1 MGFHHGLSGL
11 NAASKNLDV
20 IGHNIA
26 NSNTVGFKHSRA
38 EFNEMVASAMG
49 ASSSTNTGIGV
60 SVAAVSQQFTQGVT
74 TPSANGLD
82 MAINGDGFFVVQ
94 TGTGTAYTRN
104 GAFQLNKAGEL
115 VTVNGD
121 KVQGYTVDPTTGL
134 RTSVA
139 LSNLVFP
146 AGTPIPAKQTSTVTA
161 TLNLDARVDQN
172 AVPAPARS
180 TYGTSLEV
188 FDEQGMATP
197 LSMYFQKSGANTWTV
212 YDSLDPNAMPI
223 GQMVFSS
230 TGKLQTVAAYSGATD
245 PGGLNP
251 GDAGYVPQF
260 AAPTGTTL
268 TTTVTTT
275 NPNNPNPGPWPVDID
290 LGKVT
295 QMGSAFSVA
304 KLTQDGYATGELTA
318 VNVASD
324 GTLLATYSNGVTRAE
339 AQLALAKFTNS
350 QGLQPG
356 GNNNWVASN
365 DSGPPVYGSA
375 GSGSFGVIQGNALEE
390 STVDL
395 TAQLV
400 GMMTAQRAYQA
411 NAQTIKTQDQIFSTL
426 VNLR

>member
-1 MGFHHGLSGL
+1 MGFYHGLSGL

-188 FDEQGMATP
+188 FDEQGMASP

-350 QGLQPG
+350 QGLQPD

>member
-1 MGFHHGLSGL
+1 MGFYHGLSGL

-172 AVPAPARS
+172 SVPAPARS

-350 QGLQPG
+350 QGLQPD

-375 GSGSFGVIQGNALEE
+375 GSGSFGVIHGNALEE

-411 NAQTIKTQDQIFSTL
+411 NAQTIKTQDQVFSTL